1 MAEVH
6 NEDMILSLNTALSQ
20 VREALDTTVK
30 IEQDPSMSSSDRTSN
45 SSTVKTAIANAIS
58 TLQNCKSDTY
68 EGAAAP
74 DPSITAFSITV
85 PGTAVAGSGPGT
97 FIATVDT
104 HDHNGVPVEVGTIVN
119 ATWSSSDSGIVSVN
133 SSTGSYMPVSQG
145 NITVTARY
153 TDGSV
158 ASAPMV
164 ITD

>member
-1 MAEVH
+1 MADVH

-85 PGTAVAGSGPGT
+85 PSTAVAGSGPGT

-119 ATWSSSDSGIVSVN
+119 ATW
-133 SSTGSYMPVSQG
+133 PVSQG

>member
-1 MAEVH
+1 MADVH

-20 VREALDTTVK
+20 VREALDTAVK

-45 SSTVKTAIANAIS
+45 SSIVKTAIANAIN
-58 TLQNCKSDTY
+58 TLQNCRSDTY

-85 PGTAVAGSGPGT
+85 PSTAVAGSGPGT

-104 HDHNGVPVEVGTIVN
+104 HDHNGVPVEVGTRVN

-133 SSTGSYMPVSQG
+133 SSTGSYTPVSQG
-145 NITVTARY
+145 NITVTARH